1 MFMHIIAK
9 RKFAEAAK
17 KHPRYADAIMETY
30 QVLNKNNLPDVHV
43 LQRTFKS
50 VERLHYDRDAYI
62 IDISGKHMR
71 LIGIFYFT
79 GQKVFIKHIV
89 DHKEYDQI
97 INRCRKG
104 SKL

>member
-1 MFMHIIAK
+1 MHIIAK
-9 RKFAEAAK
+9 RKFVEAAK

-30 QVLNKNNLPDVHV
+30 QVLNKNNFSDVHV

-50 VERLHYDRDAYI
+50 VERFRYDRDAYI
-62 IDISGKHMR
+62 IDISGNHMR

-89 DHKEYDQI
+89 DHKEYNQI

-104 SKL
+104 GKL